1 MIVGIVGSRTFT
13 DFKKLCDNVESL
25 GLKITGIISGGAA
38 GADTLAE
45 MFASK
50 YNIPITVIR
59 PDWNKNGKAAGF
71 IRNGEIVAKSDVIL
85 AFWDGVSK
93 GTEDT
98 IKKAARYKKTT
109 IIIYI

>member
-1 MIVGIVGSRTFT
+1 MIVGIVGSRNFT
-13 DFKKLCDNVESL
+13 DFKKLCDVIENF
-25 GLKITGIISGGAA
+25 GIKITSIVSGGAS

-45 MFASK
+45 LFADK
-50 YNIPITVIR
+50 HNIPIIVIK
-59 PDWNKNGKAAGF
+59 PDWGKNGKSAGF
-71 IRNGEIVAKSDVIL
+71 IRNGEIVANVDVVL

-109 IIIYI
+109 VIIYV